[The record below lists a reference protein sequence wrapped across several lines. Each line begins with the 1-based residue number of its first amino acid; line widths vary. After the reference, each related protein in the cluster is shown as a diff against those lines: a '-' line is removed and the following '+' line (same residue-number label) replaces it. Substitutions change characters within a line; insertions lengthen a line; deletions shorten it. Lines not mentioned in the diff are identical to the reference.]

1 MHIGDICTRSV
12 VTCAPQ
18 ISVLA
23 LAQLMRDQHV
33 TDVIVVEE
41 RESRRMP
48 VGIVTFRDMVVR
60 VVANRAEPES
70 TAASEVM
77 SRSVETALESE
88 FIYDA
93 IWHMR
98 SKRVRKLAV
107 VDAHNA
113 LVGVLTVDDVTQ
125 FLAGELIEV
134 ARISP
139 VRPAAGQALSEAARR

>member
-18 ISVLA
+18 TSVLA
-23 LAQLMRDQHV
+23 LAQLMRDSQV

-41 RESRRMP
+41 RESRRVP

-60 VVANRAEPES
+60 VVANRTEPES

-77 SRSVETALESE
+77 SRSVETAFESE
-88 FIYDA
+88 FVYDA

-107 VDAHNA
+107 VDGHNA

-125 FLAGELIEV
+125 VLAGELIEV

-139 VRPAAGQALSEAARR
+139 MRPGAGQQISEAARR